1 MLYHYTSI
9 QALEGILRDSPSEK
23 GLCFWASRYDCFGDK
38 EEYKVG
44 IETIKALLPKVEN
57 RLQSDRRVASSFD
70 WESIKENR
78 ILPMP
83 YVISLT
89 KRCDN
94 NHMWENYAD
103 CGHGVVLALDE
114 TKNVSFEGMPHMIML
129 KPCLY
134 KGRLSDDE
142 LFKEIETEYFNG
154 AFGMLTGPKKEF
166 AFGLLKDY
174 PQVFVKLI
182 AMCLL
187 GYAAP
192 RIKEENYYRE
202 EEVRV
207 IIPSQRPNSEVLSLL
222 EQFKKTKILDI
233 NIEDM
238 VHMVK
243 DEKCREKRD
252 GEFVYYRELYLPST
266 VLNKVYIKD
275 AKQLSIVENILARKG
290 FGDRE
295 IIMIK

>member
-1 MLYHYTSI
+1 
-9 QALEGILRDSPSEK
+9 
-23 GLCFWASRYDCFGDK
+23 
-38 EEYKVG
+38 
-44 IETIKALLPKVEN
+44 
-57 RLQSDRRVASSFD
+57 
-70 WESIKENR
+70 
-78 ILPMP
+78 MP

-94 NHMWENYAD
+94 DYMWENYAD
-103 CGHGVVLALDE
+103 HGHGVVLALDE
-114 TKNVSFEGMPHMIML
+114 TKEISFESMPHMIML
-129 KPCLY
+129 KPCIY
-134 KGRLSDDE
+134 KGIASDEE

-182 AMCLL
+182 AMYLL

-192 RIKEENYYRE
+192 RIKEKKYYRE

-207 IIPSQRPNSEVLSLL
+207 IIPSQRPNSEVMFMLD
-222 EQFKKTKILDI
+222 QFKEAKILDI

-243 DEKCREKRD
+243 DEKRREKHS

-266 VLNKVYIKD
+266 FLNKVYIKD
-275 AKQLSIVENILARKG
+275 AKQLSKIENILAHKG